1 MSERYE
7 VVIDRMRGRDMFP
20 MLIGAKARLK
30 HHRHEGCCRGVFLM
44 VTMWHSL

>member
-7 VVIDRMRGRDMFP
+7 VVTDRMKGRDMFP
-20 MLIGAKARLK
+20 MLIKSKVRLK

-44 VTMWHSL
+44 VTMWHSS